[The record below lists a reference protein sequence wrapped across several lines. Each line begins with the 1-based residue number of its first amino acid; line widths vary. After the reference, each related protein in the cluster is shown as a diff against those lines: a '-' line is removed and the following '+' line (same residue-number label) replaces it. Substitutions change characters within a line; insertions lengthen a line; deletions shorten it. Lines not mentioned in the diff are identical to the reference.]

1 LSRRLDSKGRTSGD
15 ALAIPRFLTRA
26 QAEPNTANKALPAAH
41 GKHCPAQSPE
51 IRGFL
56 RASHGMTLAII
67 ASAKKRWSYSAC
79 H

>member
-1 LSRRLDSKGRTSGD
+1 LSRRLGSKGRTSGD

-41 GKHCPAQSPE
+41 GKHCPAQSQE
-51 IRGFL
+51 MSGFL
-56 RASHGMTLAII
+56 RATHGTTLAII
-67 ASAKKRWSYSAC
+67 ASANKRWSYFAC